1 LQRLFYG
8 KVPVNDQWR
17 DQQMAMDAALEVV
30 VNSFFLAQA
39 LNEVQIGFVVLHAV
53 LAFGVDRAELELVG
67 VGLNAMLL

>member
-1 LQRLFYG
+1 
-8 KVPVNDQWR
+8 
-17 DQQMAMDAALEVV
+17 MAMDAALEVV

-53 LAFGVDRAELELVG
+53 LTFGVDRAELELVG

>member
-1 LQRLFYG
+1 
-8 KVPVNDQWR
+8 
-17 DQQMAMDAALEVV
+17 MAMDAALEVV